1 MYLELMQRGVYAPLF
16 FVCGIMEVPVATKPK
31 SLNVEMPAGLEP
43 IYANFALISHSPSE
57 IIMDLAQMLPNQPQV
72 RVKARVVVTPL
83 NAKLLLG
90 ALQDNLAKYEANFG
104 EIVVPGHSDDLAREF
119 FSGVRPPD
127 GEG

>member
-1 MYLELMQRGVYAPLF
+1 MSA
-16 FVCGIMEVPVATKPK
+16 KPK
-31 SLNVEMPAGLEP
+31 SLNIELPAGLEP

-90 ALQDNLAKYEANFG
+90 ALQDNLAKYEASFG
-104 EIVVPGHSDDLAREF
+104 EIVVPGQGNDLAREF

-127 GEG
+127 TEG

>member
-1 MYLELMQRGVYAPLF
+1 MSA
-16 FVCGIMEVPVATKPK
+16 KPK
-31 SLNVEMPAGLEP
+31 SLNIELPAGLEP

-90 ALQDNLAKYEANFG
+90 ALQENLAKYEVSFG
-104 EIVVPGHSDDLAREF
+104 EIVIPRQGDDLVREF
-119 FSGVRPPD
+119 FGGVRPPD
-127 GEG
+127 GER

>member
-1 MYLELMQRGVYAPLF
+1 MSA
-16 FVCGIMEVPVATKPK
+16 KPK
-31 SLNVEMPAGLEP
+31 SLNVELPTGLEP

-57 IIMDLAQMLPNQPQV
+57 IIMDLAQMLPNQPKV
-72 RVKARVVVTPL
+72 RVKARIVVTPL

-90 ALQDNLAKYEANFG
+90 ALQDNLAKYEANYG
-104 EIVVPGHSDDLAREF
+104 EIKVPGHGDDLAREF

>member
-1 MYLELMQRGVYAPLF
+1 MSA
-16 FVCGIMEVPVATKPK
+16 KPK
-31 SLNVEMPAGLEP
+31 SLNVELPAGLEP

-90 ALQDNLAKYEANFG
+90 ALQDNLAKYEANYG
-104 EIVVPGHSDDLAREF
+104 EIKVPGHGNDLAREF

-127 GEG
+127 GGEG

>member
-1 MYLELMQRGVYAPLF
+1 MSG
-16 FVCGIMEVPVATKPK
+16 KPK
-31 SLNVEMPAGLEP
+31 SLNVEMPAALEP

-57 IIMDLAQMLPNQPQV
+57 IIIDLAQMLPNQPQV

-104 EIVVPGHSDDLAREF
+104 EIIIPGQGDDLARAF
-119 FSGVRPPD
+119 FGGVRPPE
-127 GEG
+127 GES

>member
-1 MYLELMQRGVYAPLF
+1 MSA
-16 FVCGIMEVPVATKPK
+16 KPK
-31 SLNVEMPAGLEP
+31 SLNIELPAGLEP

-83 NAKLLLG
+83 NAKLMLR
-90 ALQDNLAKYEANFG
+90 ALQDNLAKYEASFG
-104 EIVVPGHSDDLAREF
+104 EIAVPGHSDDLAREF

>member
-1 MYLELMQRGVYAPLF
+1 MSA
-16 FVCGIMEVPVATKPK
+16 KSK
-31 SLNVEMPAGLEP
+31 SLNVELPAGLEP

-90 ALQDNLAKYEANFG
+90 ALQDNLAKYEASFG
-104 EIVVPGHSDDLAREF
+104 EIVVPGHGNDLAREF
-119 FSGVRPPD
+119 FSGVHPPD